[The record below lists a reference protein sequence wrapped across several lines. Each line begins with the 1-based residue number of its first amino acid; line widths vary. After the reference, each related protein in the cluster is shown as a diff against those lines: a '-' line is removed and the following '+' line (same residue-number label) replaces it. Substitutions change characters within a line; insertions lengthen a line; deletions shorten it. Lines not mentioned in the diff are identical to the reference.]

1 MFSRLLAYVRA
12 GFHRC
17 KSSAGE
23 AFRMAFCAVA
33 AYVFAEW
40 VLGHANPVFAA
51 IAALLPLQFSA
62 DWRTRRALEVAVG
75 CALGVAA
82 GVFLTGVLGSGPV
95 QAVLIVFVAVLIARF
110 LNKSAVF
117 ATQMAIQAAL
127 VAMIPSSPGSFL
139 PTVTDALVGGAA
151 AWVITIVAPQRGL
164 RRPRKA
170 TRKLA
175 YEISAVLYGA
185 SRALDLNDSA
195 LAWHA
200 LIRARHGEAVVA
212 EANEALGRALE
223 TATISPLHWRHRENL
238 RTSQAAV
245 EKLDLALRNSRVFTR
260 RLTHAIN
267 AVALPDQGTLRLSAF
282 LKRVARAVT
291 VLADGF
297 WERDRQLGAEKVSQ
311 ALDRLTKLGAELDP
325 ARFGATT
332 LDGQALVMT
341 FRPLMVDLLQAAGAS
356 HAESLAALP
365 SLMDSRGESFPEPV
379 PSPM

>member
-1 MFSRLLAYVRA
+1 
-12 GFHRC
+12 
-17 KSSAGE
+17 
-23 AFRMAFCAVA
+23 MAVCAVT
-33 AYVFAEW
+33 AYVFAER

-51 IAALLPLQFSA
+51 IAALLTLQFSS
-62 DWRTRRALEVAVG
+62 DWRTRRALDVAVG

-82 GVFLTGVLGSGPV
+82 GVFFTGVFGSGPA

-151 AWVITIVAPQRGL
+151 AWVMTIVAPQRGL
-164 RRPRKA
+164 RRQRKA

-185 SRALDLNDSA
+185 SRALDLNDSS

-223 TATISPLHWRHRENL
+223 TATISPLYWRHRESL
-238 RTSQAAV
+238 RASQAAV
-245 EKLDLALRNSRVFTR
+245 EKLDLALRNSRVFSR
-260 RLTHAIN
+260 RLIHAIN
-267 AVALPDQGTLRLSAF
+267 AVALSDRGTLRLSAF
-282 LKRVARAVT
+282 LKRAARAVT
-291 VLADGF
+291 VLADGL
-297 WERDRQLGAEKVSQ
+297 WERDRQLREEKVSQ
-311 ALDRLTKLGAELDP
+311 ALDRLVDLGVELDP
-325 ARFGATT
+325 ARFGAET
-332 LDGQALVMT
+332 LDAQALVMT
-341 FRPLMVDLLQAAGAS
+341 FRPLMIDLMQAAGAS
-356 HAESLAALP
+356 HAEALSSLP
-365 SLMDSRGESFPEPV
+365 SLGGLQGDSSPEAVSAPAVES
-379 PSPM
+379 